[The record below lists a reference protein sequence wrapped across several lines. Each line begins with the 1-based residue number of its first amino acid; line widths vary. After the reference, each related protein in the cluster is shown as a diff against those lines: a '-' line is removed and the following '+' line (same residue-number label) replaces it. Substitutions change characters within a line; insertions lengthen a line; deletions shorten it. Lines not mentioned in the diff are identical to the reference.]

1 MDIGIPKESLAHEH
15 RVALTPGGVKALT
28 ERGHRVYV
36 ETGAG
41 AEAGH
46 SDDDYRSAGAMIAY
60 SRDEAVQRAELLLGA
75 QALRPA
81 EYPLLRPGQTVL
93 TFWMLPS
100 AHAES
105 LRTLV
110 GTQVTAIGLEVI
122 EDDEGNAPALQAM
135 SEMAGSLAVIIGA
148 GLLLNEFG
156 GKGILLTGGP
166 GVPPA
171 NVVILGTGVL
181 GQAAARAAV
190 GLGAEVLLLDIS
202 VTRLRQALDRLPR
215 PVPTMVARP
224 LNIER
229 ALAFADLVIAAP
241 GVRGDRAPIIV
252 TRPMLRKM
260 KPRSVIMDFAID
272 MGGCLETSR
281 PTYFPQPTYEAEGI
295 LHFCVPNLPTIAAR
309 SATQALTNTVLPW
322 VIELAEKG
330 IERTLAD
337 NAALQRGTYLYRGS
351 CVKESLAELF
361 GLNFEPLPFVWR

>member
-46 SDDDYRSAGAMIAY
+46 SDDDYGSAGAAIAY
-60 SRDEAVQRAELLLGA
+60 SRDEALQRAELLLGA
-75 QALRPA
+75 QAPRPA
-81 EYPLLRPGQTVL
+81 EYRLLRPGQTVL

-100 AHAES
+100 LHAES
-105 LRTLV
+105 LRALV
-110 GTQVTAIGLEVI
+110 DTQITAVGLEVI
-122 EDDEGNAPALQAM
+122 EDDEGQAPALQAM
-135 SEMAGSLAVIIGA
+135 SEMAGSLAVIVGA
-148 GLLLNEFG
+148 GLLLNELG

-202 VTRLRQALDRLPR
+202 VARLRQALDRLPR
-215 PVPTMVARP
+215 PVPTMAARP
-224 LNIER
+224 SNIER
-229 ALAFADLVIAAP
+229 ALSFADLVIASPA
-241 GVRGDRAPIIV
+241 VRGDRAPVIV
-252 TRPMLRKM
+252 TRAMLKRM

-281 PTYFPQPTYEAEGI
+281 PTYFPQPTFEAEGI

-322 VIELAEKG
+322 VLELAEKG
-330 IERTLAD
+330 IEQTLAD
-337 NAALQRGTYLYRGS
+337 NAALRRGTYLYGGR

-361 GLNFEPLPFVWR
+361 GLTYEPLPFVWR